1 MDLLEYQA
9 KALFRQMAIPVLPSQ
24 RIDNP
29 ADLKGLK
36 IPYPVVLKS
45 QVRAGGRGRAGGIK
59 FAENTIDA
67 VAAAQTIFNLPIE
80 GEYPEVL
87 LAEAKYDAD
96 QELYLAVL
104 LDPVARRPVLLGS
117 QQGGMDVEGAIE
129 HMQQV
134 PVDQDFSPFYAR
146 RLMLKM
152 GLRGDLIQSVSA
164 IVEKMYRLFVQK
176 DLDLVEINPLGIS
189 PTGEVMALD
198 GKVTA
203 NDEALARHPDLV
215 AMTGKKPQ
223 PGMPVDRRNLNVPD
237 RRDSFSE
244 VLNSPPEFDP
254 QPQPPVCNPQ
264 PPSLVELDGNIGILC
279 NGIGLTMATLD
290 AVTFAKGKPA
300 NFVNLGSLERDFT
313 SSALRE
319 RAQLGLELVAQ
330 DKSVKV
336 VLMNILVSAE
346 AGKEMTA
353 AVAGYL
359 ERKARANRNIQV
371 VLRLFGGDRDA
382 MQDRLGKLP
391 VQLAETLD
399 EAVSQAV
406 SLAKQ

>member
-9 KALFRQMAIPVLPSQ
+9 KSLFRQMAIPILPSQ

-59 FAENTIDA
+59 FVENTIDA

-80 GEYPEVL
+80 DEYPQVL
-87 LAEAKYDAD
+87 LAEAKYNAD

-117 QQGGMDVEGAIE
+117 SQGGMDVEGSIE
-129 HMQQV
+129 QMQQV
-134 PVDQDFSPFYAR
+134 AVDQEFSPFYAR
-146 RLMLKM
+146 RLALKM
-152 GLRGDLIQSVSA
+152 GLQGDLIQSVST
-164 IVEKMYRLFVQK
+164 IVEKMYRLFVEK

-203 NDEALARHPDLV
+203 NDDALGRHPDL
-215 AMTGKKPQ
+215 ATLSGKRQ
-223 PGMPVDRRNLNVPD
+223 SSGLARERR
-237 RRDSFSE
+237 
-244 VLNSPPEFDP
+244 SPHAHSKVQQSPEFDP
-254 QPQPPVCNPQ
+254 KSKSPISNSE
-264 PPSLVELDGNIGILC
+264 SLQLIELDGNIAILC
-279 NGIGLTMATLD
+279 NGVGLTMATLD
-290 AVTFAKGKPA
+290 AVTHQGGKPA
-300 NFVNLGSLERDFT
+300 NFVNIGSLDRYYAAN
-313 SSALRE
+313 ALRDRVE
-319 RAQLGLELVAQ
+319 LGLELVAQ

-336 VLMNILVSAE
+336 ILVNILGSASKTE
-346 AGKEMTA
+346 EIIA

-359 ERKARANRNIQV
+359 ERKARANRHIQV
-371 VLRLFGGDRDA
+371 VLRLVEIDA
-382 MQDRLGKLP
+382 DAVKKRLGQLP
-391 VQLAETLD
+391 VQLASTLD
-399 EAVSQAV
+399 EAAAASVSSV
-406 SLAKQ
+406 K

>member
-67 VAAAQTIFNLPIE
+67 VAAAQTIFNLPIVD
-80 GEYPEVL
+80 EYPEVL

-96 QELYLAVL
+96 QEIYLAVL
-104 LDPVARRPVLLGS
+104 LDPVTRRPVLLGS
-117 QQGGMDVEGAIE
+117 QQGGMNVEGAIE
-129 HMQQV
+129 QMQQV
-134 PVDQDFSPFYAR
+134 AVDQDFSPFYAR

-152 GLRGDLIQSVSA
+152 GLQGDLILSVSA
-164 IVEKMYRLFVQK
+164 IVEKMYRLFVEK

-198 GKVTA
+198 GKVSA
-203 NDEALARHPDLV
+203 NDEALGRHPDLV
-215 AMTGKKPQ
+215 AMGGKKSVAGMPGDERSSHAQTARHRRSAKVPYSQEFEAETQPAIAHPQ
-223 PGMPVDRRNLNVPD
+223 PLK
-237 RRDSFSE
+237 
-244 VLNSPPEFDP
+244 
-254 QPQPPVCNPQ
+254 
-264 PPSLVELDGNIGILC
+264 LVELDGNIGILC

-290 AVTFAKGKPA
+290 AVAQQAGKPA
-300 NFVNLGSLERDFT
+300 NFVNLGSLDRDFAT
-313 SSALRE
+313 SALRE
-319 RAQLGLELVAQ
+319 RAELGLELVAQ

-336 VLMNILVSAE
+336 ILVNILGSAE
-346 AGKEMTA
+346 AGGEMTA

-359 ERKARANRNIQV
+359 ERKARANRHIQV

-382 MQDRLGKLP
+382 VRERLGKLP

-399 EAVSQAV
+399 EAVAQAV